1 MEYNQKDRRRCALL
15 NITGTYVNG
24 GIEHFDNL
32 SADTLQTLIDEGF
45 ADPDDTQ
52 NNSPSLQEILDFI
65 REYPDFK
72 AHGYAVSP
80 ERSDYRVS
88 LEGVEGTVYRPSDAF
103 SAFVETFDGADT
115 FEISK
120 SGNCYAW
127 YD

>member
-1 MEYNQKDRRRCALL
+1 MNYNQKDRRRCALL
-15 NITGTYVNG
+15 NISGDYTMG
-24 GIEHFDNL
+24 GVERFDNL

-65 REYPDFK
+65 REYPEFK

-80 ERSDYRVS
+80 ERDDYRVS
-88 LEGVEGTVYRPSDAF
+88 LEGVAGVVERSSDAF
-103 SAFVETFDGADT
+103 SEFVDMFRDADA
-115 FEISK
+115 FEISE